1 MQAPHDTVHHVAARR
16 MRRRVL
22 LPIPALA
29 ALAPLRAARA
39 QAPSSPTEVVEQ
51 FHAALLAVMREAG
64 RLGVRGRYARLRP
77 AMEAAFDLPAMARIA
92 VGPPWTRMTP
102 EQQAMVVDAFAEWSI
117 ATYANRFDGFSG
129 ERFVTDGETALQR
142 GDRLVRTTLHRPRG
156 EPVQLNYLLR
166 PAEPGGRWRIVD
178 VYLTGTI
185 SELASRRSEFT
196 ALLREGGA
204 DRLVAELRRRTGE
217 LMRG

>member
-1 MQAPHDTVHHVAARR
+1 MQAPHDTVHRPSPARP
-16 MRRRVL
+16 MRRRLLLL
-22 LPIPALA
+22 LPAA
-29 ALAPLRAARA
+29 GALAPPCAACA
-39 QAPSSPTEVVEQ
+39 QASSPVEVVER
-51 FHAALLAVMREAG
+51 FHAALLALMRDAG
-64 RLGVRGRYARLRP
+64 RLGVRGRFARLRP

-92 VGPPWTRMTP
+92 VGLPWTRMTP
-102 EQQAMVVDAFAEWSI
+102 DQQARIVDAFAEWSI
-117 ATYANRFDGFSG
+117 ATYANRFDGYSG

-166 PAEPGGRWRIVD
+166 PSEAGGWRIVD

-196 ALLREGGA
+196 ALLREGGPE
-204 DRLVAELRRRTGE
+204 RLTAELRRRTGE

>member
-1 MQAPHDTVHHVAARR
+1 MQAPYDTVHRPSPTR
-16 MRRRVL
+16 PMRRRLFLL
-22 LPIPALA
+22 LPAA
-29 ALAPLRAARA
+29 GALAPPRAARA
-39 QAPSSPTEVVEQ
+39 QASSPVEVVER
-51 FHAALLAVMREAG
+51 FHAALLAVMRDAG
-64 RLGVRGRYARLRP
+64 RLGVRGRFSRLRP

-92 VGPPWTRMTP
+92 VGPSWTRMSP
-102 EQQAMVVDAFAEWSI
+102 GQQAQIVDAFAEWSI
-117 ATYANRFDGFSG
+117 ATYANRFDGYSG

-142 GDRLVRTTLHRPRG
+142 GDRLVRTTLHRPRD

-166 PAEPGGRWRIVD
+166 QTEAGGWRIVD
-178 VYLTGTI
+178 VYLTGSI

-204 DRLVAELRRRTGE
+204 ERLVAELRRRTGE

>member
-1 MQAPHDTVHHVAARR
+1 MQAPHDTVRR
-16 MRRRVL
+16 IPAPPISRRLLLL
-22 LPIPALA
+22 LPATGALS
-29 ALAPLRAARA
+29 PPRPARA
-39 QAPSSPTEVVEQ
+39 QASSPVEVVEQ
-51 FHAALLAVMREAG
+51 FHAALLAVMRDAG
-64 RLGVRGRYARLRP
+64 RLGVRGRFARLRP

-92 VGPPWTRMTP
+92 VGPPWTHMTP
-102 EQQAMVVDAFAEWSI
+102 EEQGRIVDAFAEWSI
-117 ATYANRFDGFSG
+117 ATYANRFDGYSG

-156 EPVQLNYLLR
+156 EPAQLNYLMR
-166 PAEPGGRWRIVD
+166 QSEPGRWRIVD

-204 DRLVAELRRRTGE
+204 ERLVAELRRRTGA